1 MINYRR
7 VFGVVLIAFAILALP
22 GCKGKS
28 SGERMAEKALE
39 KATGGKAQV
48 DVQGENISIKTKEG
62 EVQLGTL
69 SNWPADMPGDVP
81 KFEGAKVFNAAKSE
95 SATETSWIVNF
106 RDAEA
111 AAVDS
116 YIEGLKSA
124 GFTSGMSSNT
134 EDTVLFGGKKG
145 DIDVSVVYIK
155 NDKAMSLNVAK
166 NK

>member
-1 MINYRR
+1 MKKYLS
-7 VFGVVLIAFAILALP
+7 VVGIGLMAFAILALP
-22 GCKGKS
+22 ACKGKTH
-28 SGERMAEKALE
+28 GERMAEKALE
-39 KATGGKAQV
+39 KATGGKAEV
-48 DVQGENISIKTKEG
+48 NVEKGGVSIKTKEG
-62 EVQLGTL
+62 EVQLGAL
-69 SNWPADMPGDVP
+69 SSWPADMPGDVP
-81 KFEGAKVFNAAKSE
+81 QFEGAKVFNAAKSE

-145 DIDVSVVYIK
+145 DIDVSVVYVK